1 MLTNLLSLV
10 RELGF
15 AEKYQVSTFYRKY
28 LLKVSMS
35 STPLIRSTMT
45 CQGFYYFKEL
55 LRKKWKCKKYL
66 HNWDLVCFLKEF
78 FSKMYYRSLNLLPL
92 ILRLLSVEVMTP
104 LQLVKI
110 NQISCLQLC
119 LGGVLKLLNSC
130 GQECWYIYSIMWYEF
145 NNLSS

>member
-1 MLTNLLSLV
+1 M
-10 RELGF
+10 
-15 AEKYQVSTFYRKY
+15 STFYRTY

-35 STPLIRSTMT
+35 STPLIRSTMA
-45 CQGFYYFKEL
+45 CRGFIGFYYFKEL
-55 LRKKWKCKKYL
+55 LRKNWNCKWYL
-66 HNWDLVCFLKEF
+66 HNWDLMCFLKEF

-110 NQISCLQLC
+110 YQILCLQPVM
-119 LGGVLKLLNSC
+119 GGFGGINSR

-145 NNLSS
+145 NIFLPNLIIRS